1 MAVPFIPVSVITFD
15 PYPKAFNPIGGMKY
29 AETCF
34 HNPNQ
39 ANCWPNAPDEDPDD
53 DAYEN

>member
-1 MAVPFIPVSVITFD
+1 MQHLLAFDFSTSITLRMHST
-15 PYPKAFNPIGGMKY
+15 KITGMKY

-53 DAYEN
+53 DAFEN